1 MLLRGANLSDP
12 WRERNI
18 GVRGAT
24 TAEALAQGNGAFTSY
39 QGQNARSS
47 HKIAARVDYI
57 LTPKHDTTARADM
70 AEAGAG
76 AGAGAGQSRL
86 QPRVEVENIE
96 IMNSLGDFLEE
107 RGKWSGETD
116 KCKLRCA
123 RSDHLPVLALLR
135 VPTAAAL

>member
-1 MLLRGANLSDP
+1 MLLRGANLCDP

-70 AEAGAG
+70 AEEGAG
-76 AGAGAGQSRL
+76 ASAGAGQSRL
-86 QPRVEVENIE
+86 GVEKIE

>member
-76 AGAGAGQSRL
+76 ASAGAGQSRL
-86 QPRVEVENIE
+86 GVEKIE

>member
-76 AGAGAGQSRL
+76 ASAGAGQSRL
-86 QPRVEVENIE
+86 GVEKIE

-123 RSDHLPVLALLR
+123 RSDHLPVLAVLR

>member
-76 AGAGAGQSRL
+76 ASAGAGQSRL
-86 QPRVEVENIE
+86 GVDKIE

-123 RSDHLPVLALLR
+123 RSDHLPVLAVLR

>member
-1 MLLRGANLSDP
+1 MLLRGANLCDP

-70 AEAGAG
+70 AEEGAG
-76 AGAGAGQSRL
+76 ASAGAGQSRL
-86 QPRVEVENIE
+86 GVEKIE

-123 RSDHLPVLALLR
+123 RSDHLPVLAVLR
-135 VPTAAAL
+135 VPTAAPL

>member
-1 MLLRGANLSDP
+1 MLLGGANLCDP

-76 AGAGAGQSRL
+76 ASAGAGQSRL
-86 QPRVEVENIE
+86 GVEKIE

-123 RSDHLPVLALLR
+123 RSDHLPVLAVLR

>member
-1 MLLRGANLSDP
+1 MAVGCGWAEMLLRGANLCDP

-76 AGAGAGQSRL
+76 
-86 QPRVEVENIE
+86 VEKIE

-107 RGKWSGETD
+107 RGKWSGETE

-123 RSDHLPVLALLR
+123 RSDHLPVLAVLR